1 MLNNLTVFT
10 VITWTEATDWFL
22 GELCVSLPSH
32 LYAWKQLCAGGAED
46 LERSSWALHEWGMLP
61 VMLEPW
67 QRSLFSETPVKWE
80 ACLLFLEMFVVK
92 TLQHMVCY
100 LHSNIAWYQLHPEMR
115 YTGHLLPPAEY
126 RAVLS
131 GGQNSY
137 SYSTD
142 EKPEAPA
149 AESFPHGY
157 PGTRKEE
164 RGLLVTTTSGTEPH
178 VVHWEKSWEKGNFQC
193 QEP

>member
-1 MLNNLTVFT
+1 M
-10 VITWTEATDWFL
+10 
-22 GELCVSLPSH
+22 VS
-32 LYAWKQLCAGGAED
+32 
-46 LERSSWALHEWGMLP
+46 
-61 VMLEPW
+61 
-67 QRSLFSETPVKWE
+67 
-80 ACLLFLEMFVVK
+80 
-92 TLQHMVCY
+92 Y

-157 PGTRKEE
+157 QVQERK
-164 RGLLVTTTSGTEPH
+164 SGA
-178 VVHWEKSWEKGNFQC
+178 F
-193 QEP
+193 

>member
-1 MLNNLTVFT
+1 
-10 VITWTEATDWFL
+10 
-22 GELCVSLPSH
+22 
-32 LYAWKQLCAGGAED
+32 
-46 LERSSWALHEWGMLP
+46 
-61 VMLEPW
+61 
-67 QRSLFSETPVKWE
+67 
-80 ACLLFLEMFVVK
+80 MFVVK
-92 TLQHMVCY
+92 TLRHMVSY
-100 LHSNIAWYQLHPEMR
+100 LHSNIAWYQLHSETR
-115 YTGHLLPPAEY
+115 YTGPLLPPAEY

-131 GGQNSY
+131 GGQSSC

-164 RGLLVTTTSGTEPH
+164 PGFFVTSTSGTEPH
-178 VVHWEKSWEKGNFQC
+178 VVHWEISWEKGDSQC